1 MPRWARHGT
10 KRYPRRKA
18 PARRLESSVGCAAQN
33 QLTPESFFLLRHF
46 TGELQGIGDQ
56 FVAGFDAVANLLHS
70 IGSETIGL
78 HHDFAEALVAFFAED
93 PVLIVQAHDRGGG
106 HDDAVRQLARAEGR
120 HGVHAGT
127 ECAIGVVEH
136 DANLRRTRVGIEH
149 ARNISDLAL
158 KSTIREGIQ
167 ADLSGIAQMNFA
179 QIVFEYIAHDPDL
192 TEIGD
197 GEQVGSVVETLD
209 AFESCDVLLDN
220 RAGYGSLQIDQ
231 RAGMRGVGAQDLH
244 VMLRRFYI

>member
-10 KRYPRRKA
+10 KRCPRRKA

-70 IGSETIGL
+70 IRSETVGL

-127 ECAIGVVEH
+127 ECTIGVVEH

-149 ARNISDLAL
+149 AVFPCTSAPSALSSTMRTFAERVLGSSTREISATLPL
-158 KSTIREGIQ
+158 KAR
-167 ADLSGIAQMNFA
+167 SGK
-179 QIVFEYIAHDPDL
+179 
-192 TEIGD
+192 
-197 GEQVGSVVETLD
+197 
-209 AFESCDVLLDN
+209 AF
-220 RAGYGSLQIDQ
+220 
-231 RAGMRGVGAQDLH
+231 
-244 VMLRRFYI
+244 RRISAASPR